1 MAAKKTIWKKGRG
14 KLGVLSPLLGT
25 YVAVSESPV
34 GAVKCT
40 RTFTEI
46 LAGKY
51 IELKAIWEI
60 GAAKFEEMA
69 IFGAFEG
76 ELSFWSFTSDGKKSS
91 GKISEA
97 ADVHPEAI
105 CFEATMPAGIARMIY
120 WPSENGAFCW
130 AVESKVK
137 NGWNR
142 FVMHT
147 YHKSLTASHG

>member
-1 MAAKKTIWKKGRG
+1 MAAKMTIWKKGRG
-14 KLGVLSPLLGT
+14 KLGVHSPLLGT
-25 YVAVSESPV
+25 YAALAESPM

-51 IELKAIWEI
+51 IELKAIREI
-60 GAAKFEEMA
+60 GTAKYEEMA

-76 ELSFWSFTSDGKKSS
+76 ELSFWSFTSDGKRSF

-97 ADVHPEAI
+97 GDVHSEAI
-105 CFEATMPAGIARMIY
+105 CFEATMPGGIARMIY

-137 NGWNR
+137 KGWNR
-142 FVMHT
+142 FDIHT
-147 YHKSLTASHG
+147 YHKS